1 MSRLRNMRVIE
12 IPAFRAVSS
21 GEGTLDEIFG
31 PGGFDEWVGAHRE
44 LIFPSLYEP
53 NNFLWHEENDID
65 RSVLIYPVRSGVTE
79 EDAKPYTLTEFRGG
93 MYLAATADELDEADI
108 NETVSDMYRWIGE
121 SDVFVMGDYPVS
133 GMCNMPA
140 GGSEM
145 DRRMGVAQQQIFLPL
160 KYRAE

>member
-12 IPAFRAVSS
+12 IPVFRAVSS

-31 PGGFDEWVGAHRE
+31 SGGFDEWVGAHRG
-44 LIFPSLYEP
+44 LILPSLYEP

-65 RSVLIYPVRSGVTE
+65 RSVLIYPLWDGVSEADT
-79 EDAKPYTLTEFRGG
+79 APYGIIEFRGG
-93 MYLAATADELDEADI
+93 MFLVATADELDEADI
-108 NETVSDMYRWIGE
+108 NETVSEMYRWIGE
-121 SDVFVMGDYPVS
+121 SEVFVIGDYPVS

-145 DRRMGVAQQQIFLPL
+145 DRRMGIAQQQIFLPL
-160 KYRAE
+160 KYKDE

>member
-1 MSRLRNMRVIE
+1 MSRLRNMRVVE

-31 PGGFDEWVGAHRE
+31 PGGFDEWAGAHRE
-44 LIFPSLYEP
+44 LILPSLYEP

-65 RSVLIYPVRSGVTE
+65 RSVLIYPLRDGVSEADT
-79 EDAKPYTLTEFRGG
+79 APYGIIEFRGG
-93 MYLAATADELDEADI
+93 MYLVATANELDEEDI
-108 NETVSDMYRWIGE
+108 NETVRDMFSWIEE
-121 SDVFVMGDYPVS
+121 SDVFVRGDYPVS

-145 DRRMGVAQQQIFLPL
+145 DRRMDIAQQQIFLPL
-160 KYRAE
+160 KYRDE

>member
-1 MSRLRNMRVIE
+1 MSRLRNMRVVE

-31 PGGFDEWVGAHRE
+31 PGGFDEWVGEHRK
-44 LIFPSLYEP
+44 LILPSLYEP

-65 RSVLIYPVRSGVTE
+65 RSVLIYPVCGGVC
-79 EDAKPYTLTEFRGG
+79 DADTAPYGIIEFRGG
-93 MYLAATADELDEADI
+93 MFLVATADEMDETDI
-108 NETVSDMYRWIGE
+108 NETVSDMYRWIRE
-121 SDVFVMGDYPVS
+121 SNVFIPGDYPVS

-145 DRRMGVAQQQIFLPL
+145 DRRMGIAQQQIFLPL
-160 KYRAE
+160 KYREE